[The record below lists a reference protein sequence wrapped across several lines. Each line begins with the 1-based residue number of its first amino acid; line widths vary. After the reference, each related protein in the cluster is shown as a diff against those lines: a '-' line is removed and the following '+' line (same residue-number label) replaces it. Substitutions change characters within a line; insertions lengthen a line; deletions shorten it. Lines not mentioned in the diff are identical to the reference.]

1 MTIKGLG
8 PITTLVGVA
17 VVATLA
23 GCTSTPPPDPVAPV
37 APPAVTNTAP
47 APAVTNTAPAPDS
60 AGKEP
65 VLNPGW
71 KEWRPKE
78 PVRDRKSFTEEEK
91 LALRAT
97 NLKEQAEQLNL
108 AEPPEVPLERW
119 IRSDE
124 FGAVSEK
131 CYAEYGFD
139 VKGTFD
145 GLGLKVV
152 TRPAEDQASLFD
164 LTTYTCSA
172 RFSVD
177 PEYRQPITEDQ
188 MRVRY
193 EYELDFLIPCLQDLG
208 YTTPQPPSLET
219 YVSTFWTEN
228 WSAWNALE
236 EADAI
241 LEAACPPTPPTG
253 AWIGE

>member
-1 MTIKGLG
+1 MTINGLG
-8 PITTLVGVA
+8 PITTLAAVA
-17 VVATLA
+17 VVATMA
-23 GCTSTPPPDPVAPV
+23 GCTSTTPPQQTPSVTQPV
-37 APPAVTNTAP
+37 VTSTAP
-47 APAVTNTAPAPDS
+47 APITT
-60 AGKEP
+60 GQEP
-65 VLNPGW
+65 VLNLAW
-71 KEWRPKE
+71 KDWRPKE

-97 NLKEQAEQLNL
+97 YLKEQAEQLNL
-108 AEPPEVPLERW
+108 AEPPEIALERW

-139 VKGTFD
+139 VKSTLD
-145 GLGLKVV
+145 GRSLDVV
-152 TRPAEDQASLFD
+152 TFPAEDQVPLFD
-164 LTTYTCSA
+164 LTVYTCSA

-177 PEYRQPITEDQ
+177 PGYRQPITQDQ
-188 MRVRY
+188 MRVRF

-208 YTTPQPPSLET
+208 HTTPEPPSLET
-219 YVSTFWTEN
+219 YISTFWTDN
-228 WSAWNALE
+228 WSAWNDIQA
-236 EADAI
+236 ADAI